1 MEVEHFVSSWGYP
14 AIFVLTMIEAA
25 CIPIPSEITLGL
37 GGALAGGAVVSG
49 GHHLQLAAVIL
60 VAVAGEMVGSF
71 AAYLVGRTGGRAL
84 VDRVGRYILLS
95 HKDLDRTQR
104 WFDRRGDPTV
114 LFARMVP
121 LARAF
126 VSFAAGIAE
135 MNPVRFAL
143 YSVIGIAA
151 WVSALVSL
159 GYALGGTWHRLVS
172 GFGDATYV
180 IAALAVVGIALAVAR
195 RVRAVRAERAV
206 PLS

>member
-1 MEVEHFVSSWGYP
+1 MEHFVSSWGYP

-71 AAYLVGRTGGRAL
+71 AAYMVGRTGGRSL

-135 MNPVRFAL
+135 MNPVRFCL

-151 WVSALVSL
+151 WVSALASL
-159 GYALGGTWHRLVS
+159 GYALGGTWHKIVS

-180 IAALAVVGIALAVAR
+180 MAALAAVGITLAVAR

>member
-1 MEVEHFVSSWGYP
+1 VEHFVSSWGYP

-37 GGALAGGAVVSG
+37 GGALAGGALVGG
-49 GHHLQLAAVIL
+49 GHHLQLAVVIL

-71 AAYLVGRTGGRAL
+71 AAYVVGRSGGRAL
-84 VDRVGRYILLS
+84 VDRVGKYVLLS

-135 MNPVRFAL
+135 MNPVRFGL

-151 WVSALVSL
+151 WVSALASL
-159 GYALGGTWHRLVS
+159 GYALGGTWHKMVS

-180 IAALAVVGIALAVAR
+180 MAALAAVGIVLAVAR
-195 RVRAVRAERAV
+195 RVRAVRAERAL

>member
-1 MEVEHFVSSWGYP
+1 VEHFVSSWGYP

-37 GGALAGGAVVSG
+37 GGALAGGALVSG
-49 GHHLQLAAVIL
+49 GHHLQLAVVIL

-71 AAYLVGRTGGRAL
+71 AAYVVGRSGGRAL
-84 VDRVGRYILLS
+84 VDRVGKYVLLS

-135 MNPVRFAL
+135 MNPLRFGL
-143 YSVIGIAA
+143 YSVIGIAV
-151 WVSALVSL
+151 WVSALASL
-159 GYALGGTWHRLVS
+159 GYALGGTWHKMVS

-180 IAALAVVGIALAVAR
+180 MAALAAVGIALTVAR
-195 RVRAVRAERAV
+195 RVRAVRAERAL